1 MLSAE
6 EKSSLWQKS
15 DVNII
20 SSLFSL
26 QISERAEDVAAN
38 DWIYGFA
45 STSHC
50 AAADL
55 SLLPCLH
62 VRNRTEAARAAVRG
76 GRRRCFRLYGWRK
89 DWLARG

>member
-26 QISERAEDVAAN
+26 QISERAEDVAATHRT
-38 DWIYGFA
+38 GFMA
-45 STSHC
+45 S
-50 AAADL
+50 
-55 SLLPCLH
+55 LPLH
-62 VRNRTEAARAAVRG
+62 TV
-76 GRRRCFRLYGWRK
+76 LPQI
-89 DWLARG
+89 